1 MPDHTQLPIRVDWCK
16 HLIVSKSSRDGGRLE
31 RFMLWADDEF
41 GFDFTWVLIVLVLA
55 VLGGLALLIGWL
67 L

>member
-1 MPDHTQLPIRVDWCK
+1 
-16 HLIVSKSSRDGGRLE
+16 
-31 RFMLWADDEF
+31 MLWADDEF

-55 VLGGLALLIGWL
+55 ALGGLALLIGWL